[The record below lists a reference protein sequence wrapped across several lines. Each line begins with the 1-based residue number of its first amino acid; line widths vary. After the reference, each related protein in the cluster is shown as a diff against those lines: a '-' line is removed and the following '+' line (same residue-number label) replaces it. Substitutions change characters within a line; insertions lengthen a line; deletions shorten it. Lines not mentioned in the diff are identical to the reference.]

1 MTEETIVKTLE
12 VGIVVLPDGKY
23 LSSIAVKQLLEQH
36 EAEML
41 NAYKR
46 PLLDLGTL
54 YFVTL
59 TAPTVCERELR
70 SVIKK
75 RIKAFQRIKD
85 NMRKN
90 YGMKINGMRKIEVT
104 HTKEKYHPHFHL
116 IMEGKDEA
124 ELLLKLWLAQ
134 FPSANKHA
142 QNITAINTVNEKS
155 FIELFKYASK
165 DAVKDKTSAHAS
177 HIINMALYSMRTLQS
192 FGKLRRIKEPT
203 EEILEQHEAEMVD
216 ALQKL
221 ADELKKNAEICCKLN
236 AEDELAVTTY
246 DIDVIAAKHIEKIK
260 NKRAV
265 NSINTDKTNME
276 NSKLKW
282 DGNADLANKVFG
294 DGYGTDWEYTS
305 RESQDII
312 VNGKTIKVGDEI

>member
-1 MTEETIVKTLE
+1 MTAGRCYFIMTEETIKK
-12 VGIVVLPDGKY
+12 VLTETRKQV
-23 LSSIAVKQLLEQH
+23 LSAEYHYEIAAKQLLEQH
-36 EAEML
+36 EAEM
-41 NAYKR
+41 
-46 PLLDLGTL
+46 G
-54 YFVTL
+54 
-59 TAPTVCERELR
+59 
-70 SVIKK
+70 
-75 RIKAFQRIKD
+75 
-85 NMRKN
+85 
-90 YGMKINGMRKIEVT
+90 
-104 HTKEKYHPHFHL
+104 
-116 IMEGKDEA
+116 
-124 ELLLKLWLAQ
+124 
-134 FPSANKHA
+134 
-142 QNITAINTVNEKS
+142 
-155 FIELFKYASK
+155 
-165 DAVKDKTSAHAS
+165 
-177 HIINMALYSMRTLQS
+177 
-192 FGKLRRIKEPT
+192 
-203 EEILEQHEAEMVD
+203 D